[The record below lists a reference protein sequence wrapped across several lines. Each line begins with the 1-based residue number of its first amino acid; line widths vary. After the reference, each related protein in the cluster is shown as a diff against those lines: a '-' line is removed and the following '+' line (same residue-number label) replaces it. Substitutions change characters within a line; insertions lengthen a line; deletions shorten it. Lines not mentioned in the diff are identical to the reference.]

1 MTIEQEYLEK
11 YINPRIKKLFEQAN
25 GQFYISPGNQTPR
38 FVFEHNDML
47 DFVDLIVK
55 EMCQVIDA
63 DCQLQMRQRVI
74 TNLGGLNQARELIK
88 QHFGVE
94 S

>member
-11 YINPRIKKLFEQAN
+11 YINPRIKILFEQAN

-38 FVFEHNDML
+38 FMFEHNDML

-55 EMCQVIDA
+55 EGYQVVTSIPTISTSLA
-63 DCQLQMRQRVI
+63 GRNM
-74 TNLGGLNQARELIK
+74 LN
-88 QHFGVE
+88 HFGVE
-94 S
+94 E

>member
-38 FVFEHNDML
+38 FMFEHNDML
-47 DFVDLIVK
+47 DFVDLIVR
-55 EMCQVIDA
+55 ECAWVA
-63 DCQLQMRQRVI
+63 DTSEPYQ
-74 TNLGGLNQARELIK
+74 TSDLILK
-88 QHFGVE
+88 HFGVE